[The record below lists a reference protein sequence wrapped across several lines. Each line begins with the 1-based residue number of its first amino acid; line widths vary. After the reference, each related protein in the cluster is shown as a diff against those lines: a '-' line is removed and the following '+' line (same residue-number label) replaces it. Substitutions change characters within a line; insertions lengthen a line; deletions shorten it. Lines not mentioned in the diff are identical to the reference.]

1 MKLAHLKPFL
11 LLTLLLLLFAPPLS
25 RAAEQWQ
32 IEAVDKVAG
41 DGPMFSSLALDR
53 YGNLHVAYSN
63 RGGNELRYAFRGR
76 DETRWDTAV
85 VDSEG
90 GSFDTLAVDS
100 HGWSHIVYNSFRL
113 PGLHYAVWDG
123 KQWQKFLIDP
133 CKSGHQTSIQLDS
146 QDHARISY
154 YREQF
159 SNRDIARDLKF
170 AYFDGKQWYIQT
182 VDHREGTGK
191 WNSIALDRGGHPYI
205 SYSITTPGNLGF
217 AHLQEA
223 SWSLSLA
230 DPPNSDSKKRI
241 DDASS
246 LVLDALD
253 QPHIAY
259 IDASA
264 RTVNYG
270 WLQGS
275 SWTEETVDFLV
286 SAGADSD
293 QLSLKL
299 DKSGH
304 PHLVYYDSGLGVLK
318 YGSRDDKG
326 WHIEVVE
333 RSSAGDPSLVLDNDD
348 QPYISYSALV
358 SREVRVAHKVGTL
371 TPTTADLSPLNGKY
385 TAHKK

>member
-1 MKLAHLKPFL
+1 MKLAHLKSFL
-11 LLTLLLLLFAPPLS
+11 LLTAFLLLFAPAFS
-25 RAAEQWQ
+25 QAADQWQ

-41 DGPMFSSLALDR
+41 DGPTFSSIALDR
-53 YGNLHVAYSN
+53 FGNLHVAYSN

-76 DETRWDTAV
+76 DDTRWDTAV

-113 PGLHYAVWDG
+113 PGLHYAAWDG

-133 CKSGHQTSIQLDS
+133 CRTGHQTSMQLDS
-146 QDHARISY
+146 EDHAQISY
-154 YREQF
+154 YREEF
-159 SNRDIARDLKF
+159 SNRDIARNLKF

-191 WNSIALDRGGHPYI
+191 WNSIALDRGGRPYI

-217 AHLQEA
+217 ARLQEA
-223 SWSLSLA
+223 SWTLSLA
-230 DPPNSDSKKRI
+230 DPPSSDFKKPL

-246 LVLDALD
+246 LVLDTLG

-259 IDASA
+259 IDARA

-270 WLQGS
+270 WVQAS
-275 SWTEETVDFLV
+275 AWREETVDSLV

-299 DKSGH
+299 DKGGD

-318 YGSRDDKG
+318 YANRDDKG

-333 RSSAGDPSLVLDNDD
+333 RNNAGDPSLALDSDD
-348 QPYISYSALV
+348 RPYISYSALLN
-358 SREVRVAHKVGTL
+358 RELRVAHKVGSQTR
-371 TPTTADLSPLNGKY
+371 TTVYLLPPNGKH
-385 TAHKK
+385 AANEK